1 MTEVAAEI
9 SANLLFKPSSFST
22 MLGCVSVILIIWLL
36 SLWKENH
43 FHAMQLQHPS
53 QKIKKGL
60 TNAFKVLYMWLDANR
75 YGWKKKTGGYI
86 CRGNTFLGPF
96 VCIEISLEYRRNFSQ
111 VVWEKGEFKGKG
123 TDQHLGNW
131 SCLQSCQ
138 ELDDK
143 IKPPL
148 MSALPSSCSQQ
159 VVSEN
164 SLWNSGETVSA
175 QPTIHSMLIVSCLF
189 MAYKK

>member
-9 SANLLFKPSSFST
+9 SANLLFKPNSFST
-22 MLGCVSVILIIWLL
+22 VMDCVSVILIVWLL

-53 QKIKKGL
+53 QRIKKGE
-60 TNAFKVLYMWLDANR
+60 TTMFKVPYMWVHVNR
-75 YGWKKKTGGYI
+75 CGWKKRWLYLQDKYI
-86 CRGNTFLGPF
+86 FMP
-96 VCIEISLEYRRNFSQ
+96 VCCFEISLEYRENFSQ

-131 SCLQSCQ
+131 SCLLSCQ

-143 IKPPL
+143 IKTAL
-148 MSALPSSCSQQ
+148 MSVLPSSCSQQ
-159 VVSEN
+159 VVSE
-164 SLWNSGETVSA
+164 
-175 QPTIHSMLIVSCLF
+175 I
-189 MAYKK
+189 